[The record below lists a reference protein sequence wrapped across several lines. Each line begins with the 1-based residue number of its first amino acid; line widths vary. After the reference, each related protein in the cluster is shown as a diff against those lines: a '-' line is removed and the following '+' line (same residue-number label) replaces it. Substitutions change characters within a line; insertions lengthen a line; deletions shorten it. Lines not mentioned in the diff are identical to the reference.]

1 MQRRR
6 KAQVAMEFLMTY
18 GWAIL
23 IVLTAIAALSYFGVL
38 DLSRFLP
45 ERCNFPVGL
54 DCLDKPALDTSNGV
68 MKLALKNNLG
78 FDIEIQNDIDGTDDC
93 NTVASANLTIDGVP
107 KTLPLNVTNND
118 QFIMNIDCGD
128 ISEGP
133 FRTDITFTYNNYET
147 GLTHKIAGSIR
158 GNAN

>member
-1 MQRRR
+1 MRQRR
-6 KAQVAMEFLMTY
+6 AQVAMEFLMTY

-54 DCLDKPALDTSNGV
+54 DCLDKPALDTTNGV

-78 FDIEIQNDIDGTDDC
+78 YDIEIQDDLSGTDDC
-93 NTVASANLTIDGVP
+93 KTGTDIINISIEGTTF
-107 KTLPLNVTNND
+107 TLPANISNNN
-118 QFIMNIDCGD
+118 QFIMNIYCTS

-133 FRTDITFTYNNYET
+133 FRTDLTFTYENYET
-147 GLTHKIAGSIR
+147 SLTHKIAGSIR